1 MNSSPANWTGL
12 FQGDNPDDGVEIFI
26 EEDEVTEATSDSLMA
41 MPEYDEE
48 VDDEY
53 DPIYDYEDVTEDLV
67 PLEGLAATEDG
78 DEDEEQA
85 SQPEDWPRSFE
96 DHLRHIRS
104 ATRDENSAQALAIF
118 GLGDVQGSETTAA
131 AIAKTWEDLRF
142 WEPMLELGRSGDF
155 SGHLGD
161 LRKCMALLEANP
173 PSVDRPLLLER
184 WEQARSEVRRN
195 LPGSQSAAATDLKW
209 QQNVARGRNAKISV
223 IHEDVA

>member
-1 MNSSPANWTGL
+1 MTTSPANWTGMFRNDTL
-12 FQGDNPDDGVEIFI
+12 DDGVEILI

-48 VDDEY
+48 VEDEY

-67 PLEGLAATEDG
+67 PLEGLAAAD
-78 DEDEEQA
+78 DDDEEQA
-85 SQPEDWPRSFE
+85 SQPEDWPRTFE

-104 ATRDENSAQALAIF
+104 ATRDEASAKALAIF
-118 GLGDVQGSETTAA
+118 GLGDVQGCEATAA
-131 AIAKTWEDLRF
+131 AIAKAWEDLRF
-142 WEPMLELGRSGDF
+142 WEPMLELGRAGDF

-173 PSVDRPLLLER
+173 PPVDRPELLER